1 MKPALL
7 IPVHQHAE
15 PLAAVLEGLAGLG
28 MPCFVID
35 DGSDAANRERMD
47 ELARLYEF
55 VELHHCAENLGKGVA
70 LRSGFRLAAHRGYS
84 HVIHLD
90 ADGQHATA
98 EVPRFLDAMAA
109 HPGALVLGAPR
120 FDASVPRAR
129 LASRQL
135 SRGLVWLAT
144 LSFAIE
150 DPLVGFR
157 GVPLEPTLALLDQ
170 VRTGDH
176 MEFEPEMAVRLVWAG
191 VPVVNLPTPIVY
203 PKGGHSNFD
212 ILWDDLRL
220 AWLYIRLFFG
230 MLVRSP
236 RLVWSRPKALAMEA
250 GDT

>member
-15 PLAAVLEGLAGLG
+15 PLAAVLDGLAGYGL
-28 MPCFVID
+28 PCFVID
-35 DGSDAANRERMD
+35 DGSDAANRERMQ
-47 ELARLYEF
+47 ELARSHDF
-55 VELHHCAENLGKGVA
+55 VELHHRAHNGGKGLV

-90 ADGQHATA
+90 ADGQHAPA
-98 EVPRFLDAMAA
+98 DVPRFLEAMST
-109 HPGALVLGAPR
+109 HPDALVLGAPR

-135 SRGLVWLAT
+135 SRFFVWLAT
-144 LSFAIE
+144 LSFAVE

-157 GVPLEPTLALLDQ
+157 GVPLEPTLSLLDR

-176 MEFEPEMAVRLVWAG
+176 MEFEPELAVRLVWEG

-203 PKGGHSNFD
+203 PEGGHSNFD
-212 ILWDDLRL
+212 VIWDDLRL
-220 AWLYIRLFFG
+220 AWLYTRLCTG
-230 MLVRSP
+230 MLPRTP
-236 RLVWSRPKALAMEA
+236 RLLWRRPTALPLLVES
-250 GDT
+250 T